1 MEMQSNTSK
10 QSSSNNGTGANTST
24 STSTSTCESNFPLN
38 NLSPEEITLAAA
50 LFAIALGQSM
60 NEQDASLL
68 AFFLGTVSSNLG
80 IYLEKKRRDQEEVAA
95 EPPFPGEI

>member
-1 MEMQSNTSK
+1 MEMQNNTSN
-10 QSSSNNGTGANTST
+10 QSNPNNGTSANAST
-24 STSTSTCESNFPLN
+24 SASTSNFPLN

-60 NEQDASLL
+60 ELEDASLL
-68 AFFLGTVSSNLG
+68 AFFLGTVASNLG
-80 IYLEKKRRDQEEVAA
+80 IYLEKKRRDLAEAVA

>member
-1 MEMQSNTSK
+1 MNNNQSTTQQTNTGEGN
-10 QSSSNNGTGANTST
+10 SSS
-24 STSTSTCESNFPLN
+24 CFPLN
-38 NLSPEEITLAAA
+38 NLSPEEITLASA

-80 IYLEKKRRDQEEVAA
+80 IYLEKKRRDEAELEA
-95 EPPFPGEI
+95 EPPFPGDI